1 MIAILKRSSP
11 RAGSPSC
18 LVAVVAMA
26 AMATATGVSLAAE
39 AEPAGDVA
47 ASSAATENGTDPTR
61 LLTVAEAKYEYLDLN
76 QGVTS
81 GTLRLTW
88 TQPIDAAKKW
98 AVIARVPVASV
109 DAGGEDSFDLGDASL
124 KVSHVYGLT
133 KTHAWVAQGEL
144 IFDTAARPELGTG
157 KDVFKGTLIYA
168 RFLKNGA
175 IFAPAW
181 VQSNSFGG
189 DDRRA
194 AVNST
199 TLDFYYV
206 PKMADPRNLLTYD
219 PALNFDWQSDKEFF
233 SLSITAGR
241 VLGKA
246 FGGNAIA
253 FVKPTV
259 FAGGDRPGSWG
270 IEVGWK
276 VLGF

>member
-1 MIAILKRSSP
+1 MLAVRRG
-11 RAGSPSC
+11 RAGPGASTR
-18 LVAVVAMA
+18 LAVYVVAAVA
-26 AMATATGVSLAAE
+26 ASTLRPCAAAE
-39 AEPAGDVA
+39 AEA
-47 ASSAATENGTDPTR
+47 AAAAPSAAAENGTDPTVFLR
-61 LLTVAEAKYEYLDLN
+61 VAEAKYEYLDLS

-98 AVIARVPVASV
+98 AVIARVPVAKV
-109 DAGGEDSFDLGDASL
+109 DAGGNDSFDLGDASL
-124 KVSHVYGLT
+124 KLSHVFGLT
-133 KTHAWVAQGEL
+133 KTHAWVAQGEVV
-144 IFDTAARPELGTG
+144 FDTAARPELGTG
-157 KDVFKGTLIYA
+157 KHVFKGTLIYA
-168 RFLKNGA
+168 RFLQDGA

-181 VQSNSFGG
+181 VQSNSLGG

-194 AVNST
+194 PVNGT

-206 PKMADPRNLLTYD
+206 PKMADPRNLVTYD
-219 PALNFDWQSDKEFF
+219 PALNFDWQANKEFLSF
-233 SLSITAGR
+233 SITAGR

-246 FGGNAIA
+246 FGGNSIA

-276 VLGF
+276 ALGF

>member
-1 MIAILKRSSP
+1 MIAMQRCDAL
-11 RAGSPSC
+11 
-18 LVAVVAMA
+18 
-26 AMATATGVSLAAE
+26 TGLPAWLVSLVLGCAIAAGPGSSAAAE
-39 AEPAGDVA
+39 AAPAGDA
-47 ASSAATENGTDPTR
+47 APSAAAANGTDPTAF
-61 LLTVAEAKYEYLDLN
+61 LTVAEAKHEYLDLN
-76 QGVTS
+76 QGVSS

-88 TQPIDAAKKW
+88 TQPIDAARKW
-98 AVIARVPVASV
+98 AVIARVPLASV
-109 DAGGEDSFDLGDASL
+109 DAGGNDSFDLGDASL
-124 KVSHVYGLT
+124 KVSHVFGLT
-133 KTHAWVAQGEL
+133 KAHAWVAQGEL
-144 IFDTAARPELGTG
+144 VFDTAARPELGTG

-181 VQSNSFGG
+181 VQSNSLGG
-189 DDRRA
+189 QGRRA

-206 PKMADPRNLLTYD
+206 PKMADPRNLVTYD
-219 PALNFDWQSDKEFF
+219 PALNFDWQSNREYL
-233 SLSITAGR
+233 SLSVTAGR

-246 FGGNAIA
+246 FGGNAIG